1 MNRTHRS
8 PTVALLP
15 WGDVFHDFLDRLGV
29 GGDDFLER
37 FTGSW
42 MFGYVEALRSAG
54 VRTLI
59 VCPTSNVRSVVR
71 AEHRPSGARVVL
83 LPTSRLA
90 SALRRRA
97 LPEHLSGR
105 RDPASLAGAVSA
117 QLAPYHATPAI
128 AVAREVRRERCAAI
142 LCQEY
147 ETARLDVALLV
158 GRLLGIPTFATFQG
172 GDRSATRLE
181 RRLRPLA
188 LRACA
193 GLVVGSAVERARVR
207 RVYDVAE
214 ERLAPI
220 PNPVDVTVWRP
231 LGRAAGRSAAGLPA
245 GAPVA
250 AWHGQMQVWRKGLD
264 VLFAA
269 WSRVIERYPDARLVL
284 IGSGE
289 GEEEVRAIVAGRG
302 LPGVA
307 IVEGWANDRSELAAL
322 LSAADVYAF
331 PSRHEGF
338 AVAPLEAMACGLPVV
353 GADAPGVEDAVDACG
368 VVVPRGD
375 PDALAAALLDLFGDE
390 QRRTMLGVAARER
403 VEACFSTERVGAQ
416 LRTFLLDPS
425 RP

>member
-15 WGDVFHDFLDRLGV
+15 WGDVFDDFLDRLGV
-29 GGDDFLER
+29 GVDDFLER

-54 VRTLI
+54 VRTLV
-59 VCPTSNVRSVVR
+59 VCPTSSVRSVRR

-83 LPTSRLA
+83 LPTSRLS

-97 LPEHLSGR
+97 LSECLAGR
-105 RDPASLAGAVSA
+105 RDIASVAGAVSA
-117 QLAPYHATPAI
+117 QLAPYLATPPVAI
-128 AVAREVRRERCAAI
+128 ARELRRERCAAI

-147 ETARLDVALLV
+147 EAARFDVAVLL
-158 GRLLGIPTFATFQG
+158 GRLLGIPAFATFQG

-193 GLVVGSAVERARVR
+193 GLVVGSSVERARVSR
-207 RVYDVAE
+207 MYAVPE

-220 PNPVDVTVWRP
+220 PNPIDVTVWRP
-231 LGRAAGRSAAGLPA
+231 LDRAAGRSAAGLPL
-245 GAPVA
+245 GVPVA
-250 AWHGQMQVWRKGLD
+250 AWHGQMQVQRKGLD
-264 VLFAA
+264 VLLAA

-289 GEEEVRAIVAGRG
+289 GEEELRAIVAARG
-302 LPGVA
+302 LPGVS
-307 IVEGWANDRSELAAL
+307 IVGGWANDRSELAAL

-368 VVVPRGD
+368 IVVSRGD
-375 PDALAAALLDLFGDE
+375 PDAFAAALLDLFGDE
-390 QRRTMLGVAARER
+390 RRRTTLGVAARER
-403 VEACFSTERVGAQ
+403 VEACFGTERVGAQ
-416 LRTFLLDPS
+416 LRTFLLDS
-425 RP
+425 RR